1 MKLTLT
7 LSALGVTAM
16 LAAPVAT
23 LAQQSAP
30 ASRPESQSAT
40 NGFGSQV
47 QQHISQLRTQLRIT
61 STQDAQWNQFA
72 QVMQQNADNMHAALE
87 QRGAQ
92 LNTMN
97 AVQDM
102 QSYAH
107 LAQVHAED
115 MQHLAAAFQS
125 LYDAMTPAQQQ
136 NADNVF
142 RSRAMNRAAS
152 HGRPSPG

>member
-1 MKLTLT
+1 MKLTTT

-16 LAAPVAT
+16 LATPAAA

-30 ASRPESQSAT
+30 ASRPEAQSAT
-40 NGFGSQV
+40 NGFGGQV
-47 QQHISQLRTQLRIT
+47 QQHINQLRTQLQIT
-61 STQDAQWNQFA
+61 PAQDAQWTQFA

-87 QRGAQ
+87 QRGGQ
-92 LNTMN
+92 LNTMS

-115 MQHLAAAFQS
+115 MQRLAAAFQT
-125 LYDAMTPAQQQ
+125 LYSAMTPAQQQ
-136 NADNVF
+136 NADTVF
-142 RSRAMNRAAS
+142 RNRAMNRAAS

>member
-16 LAAPVAT
+16 LAAPVAA

-30 ASRPESQSAT
+30 ASRPEPKSAT
-40 NGFGSQV
+40 NGFASQV
-47 QQHISQLRTQLRIT
+47 QQHISQLRTQLQIT
-61 STQDAQWNQFA
+61 PAQDAQWNQFA
-72 QVMQQNADNMHAALE
+72 QAMQQNADNMHAALE

-97 AVQDM
+97 APQDM

-115 MQHLAAAFQS
+115 MQRLAAAFQS